1 MTSVFQTRV
10 PHIDGNENLRIP
22 QREGFRAV
30 ESHYDQENAAREV
43 GVILPV
49 GCGKSGLITLLPFAT
64 KSLRALVI
72 APGLK
77 IAEQLYSD
85 FDPSK
90 TPFYVRTNALRGT
103 PLPEPVDI
111 RGGATNRTDLDEAEV
126 VITNIHQLQ
135 GTDNKWLTSLPSDF
149 FDLII
154 FDEGHHNV
162 AASWEQ
168 LRKSFPNARLINLSA
183 TPSRADGQVM
193 AGQIV
198 YSFPIADAIRLGY
211 VKRLKGLVLN
221 PSTLRFVRR
230 EGEAEI
236 EVALDEVRRL
246 GEQDADFRRSI
257 VTSKATLT
265 TIVDASIRELER
277 LRKLTGEP
285 RLKIIAAALNREHC
299 IQVVE
304 AYRARGRHADFVHSL
319 EDGAAN
325 ARVMKQLESHELD
338 VIVQVRKLGE
348 GFDHPFLSVAAI
360 FTVFSN
366 LSPFVQ
372 FVGRIMRVIKQND
385 PASTLNQGTVVFHA
399 GSNIARHWSDLQ
411 AFSQADQ
418 QYFEQLLPMEGLDFT
433 TGDEIAVDPAGG
445 RPENTVDIREQAG
458 VHIEVVPL
466 LESDAA
472 RSAIETLAGL
482 GVTPEQYGD
491 ALAHYPIPTSRVQE
505 RRAARAA
512 LDEEIRRRTGQLLAE
527 AGINPQ
533 GKTLD
538 RKFLGRPNFVV
549 LKAAI
554 DVKVNAI
561 ADRDTGER
569 GEFTR
574 DNLAEAR
581 AQLNSLSREAFE
593 EVTNG

>member
-10 PHIDGNENLRIP
+10 PHIDGNDSLRIP

-30 ESHYDQENAAREV
+30 ESHYHQENAAREV

-64 KSLRALVI
+64 KSSRALVI

-85 FDPSK
+85 FDPAK
-90 TPFYVRTNALRGT
+90 TPFYVRTSALTGT

-126 VITNIHQLQ
+126 VITNIHQMQ
-135 GTDNKWLTSLPSDF
+135 GTDNKWLTSLPPDF

-183 TPSRADGQVM
+183 TPSRADGQIM
-193 AGQIV
+193 AGQVV
-198 YSFPIADAIRLGY
+198 YSFPIAEAIRLGY

-230 EGEAEI
+230 EGDAEI
-236 EVALDEVRRL
+236 EVTLEEVRRL

-277 LRKLTGEP
+277 LRKLTDEP
-285 RLKIIAAALNREHC
+285 RLKIIAAALNHQHC
-299 IQVVE
+299 IQIVE
-304 AYRARGRHADFVHSL
+304 AYRARGRRADFVHSL

-325 ARVMKQLESHELD
+325 VRVMQQLDAHELD

-348 GFDHPFLSVAAI
+348 GFDHPFLSVAAV

-372 FVGRIMRVIKQND
+372 FVGRIMRVVKQND
-385 PASTLNQGTVVFHA
+385 PASLLNQGTVVFHA
-399 GSNIARHWSDLQ
+399 GSNIARHWSDFQ

-418 QYFEQLLPMEGLDFT
+418 EYFEQLLPMEGLDFIA
-433 TGDEIAVDPAGG
+433 GDEIALEPDVT
-445 RPENTVDIREQAG
+445 RRMNSVEIRDQAG
-458 VHIEVVPL
+458 VQIEVVPL
-466 LESDAA
+466 LANDAA
-472 RSAIETLAGL
+472 RDAIAALAEL
-482 GVTPEQYGD
+482 GVTPAQYGE
-491 ALAHYPIPTSRVQE
+491 ALAHLPIPTSKVQE
-505 RRAARAA
+505 RRAARTA
-512 LDEEIRRRTGQLLAE
+512 LDEEIRRLTGQLLAE
-527 AGINPQ
+527 AGINPKGQ
-533 GKTLD
+533 DLDRRFLGKT
-538 RKFLGRPNFVV
+538 NFVV
-549 LKAAI
+549 LKSAI
-554 DVKVNAI
+554 DLKVNAI
-561 ADRDTGER
+561 ADRDPGER

-574 DNLAEAR
+574 DNLAVAR
-581 AQLNSLSREAFE
+581 TQLSVLASEAFK
-593 EVTNG
+593 EVTNA